1 MGNRVSLRALKFRF
15 STNVEIL
22 GDLNSEIGGIR
33 RLDWELE
40 TVGSNTA
47 EYGLR
52 DIIQAY
58 CLLIGFSGNFDG
70 PISA

>member
-1 MGNRVSLRALKFRF
+1 MGNRVSPLALEFRF
-15 STNVEIL
+15 SQIL

-40 TVGSNTA
+40 TVGSNTV

>member
-1 MGNRVSLRALKFRF
+1 MGNRVSPLALEFRF
-15 STNVEIL
+15 SQIL

-47 EYGLR
+47 GYDLR
-52 DIIQAY
+52 DIIQA
-58 CLLIGFSGNFDG
+58 
-70 PISA
+70 